1 MPHSRRRALILCGIY
16 IVAAVLVGV
25 AAGFL
30 SAHPDDSSAP
40 SAPHPSISVAP
51 AGSR

>member
-16 IVAAVLVGV
+16 IVAAVVVGV

-30 SAHPDDSSAP
+30 SAHPDEAASQHSPRP
-40 SAPHPSISVAP
+40 SVSVAP
-51 AGSR
+51 VESR